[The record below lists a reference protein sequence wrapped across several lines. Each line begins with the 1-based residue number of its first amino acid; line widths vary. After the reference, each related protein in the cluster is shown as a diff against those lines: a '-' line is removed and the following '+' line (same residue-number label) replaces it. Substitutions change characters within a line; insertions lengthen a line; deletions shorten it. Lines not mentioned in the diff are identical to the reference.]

1 MSKFKKAYSADSS
14 SLPAGEDV
22 PPIRRGEQGA
32 MQPIASVKSASS
44 EPRPVINLYRPD
56 LSGNERKYVLEC
68 MDSSWISSNGTFVS
82 RFEEAVAEVTGAS
95 HAIAVSNGTVALHLS
110 LHALGIGPGDE
121 VIVPA
126 FTYIASVN
134 AIAQT
139 GATPVFVESCPHD
152 WLLDPVDVARKITSR
167 TKALVVVHLYG
178 AICDMTA
185 LCALAEKYDLA
196 IVEDAAE
203 ALGCTLN
210 DRHAGTFGTIGT
222 FSFFGNKTVTTG
234 EGGMLI
240 TDDAR
245 MADRLRLLKGQAQSP
260 DRRYWH
266 VEMGFNYRMTNICA
280 AIGVAQI
287 ERLASIITRKRAIA
301 AQYRRL
307 LCDARV
313 KFQERSR
320 DVRSSEWLV
329 SVLLPD
335 GLDRD
340 YVMQFMSMNA
350 IETRPVFCC
359 AHHMPMYAAPLHL
372 PVADEI
378 SRRGISLPSYPQM
391 TEGDVERVCNALCA
405 AIESAS

>member
-1 MSKFKKAYSADSS
+1 
-14 SLPAGEDV
+14 
-22 PPIRRGEQGA
+22 
-32 MQPIASVKSASS
+32 
-44 EPRPVINLYRPD
+44 
-56 LSGNERKYVLEC
+56 
-68 MDSSWISSNGTFVS
+68 
-82 RFEEAVAEVTGAS
+82 
-95 HAIAVSNGTVALHLS
+95 
-110 LHALGIGPGDE
+110 
-121 VIVPA
+121 
-126 FTYIASVN
+126 
-134 AIAQT
+134 
-139 GATPVFVESCPHD
+139 
-152 WLLDPVDVARKITSR
+152 
-167 TKALVVVHLYG
+167 
-178 AICDMTA
+178 
-185 LCALAEKYDLA
+185 
-196 IVEDAAE
+196 
-203 ALGCTLN
+203 
-210 DRHAGTFGTIGT
+210 
-222 FSFFGNKTVTTG
+222 
-234 EGGMLI
+234 MLI

-287 ERLASIITRKRAIA
+287 ERLASIVTRKRAIA
-301 AQYRRL
+301 AHYRRL

-320 DVRSSEWLV
+320 DVQSSEWLV

-391 TEGDVERVCNALCA
+391 TEGDVERVCHALCA